1 MTTDQVR
8 DDNLREPH
16 LEEGVYSIWEVS
28 VYSIWEV
35 GVFNYTCV
43 SYPTPT
49 FHLLFPILHLLT
61 QEDPPI
67 KISIKVKFSCR
78 YFTVI
83 FLTVVPAAV
92 VTRTIAT
99 PLSTPSS
106 VTAMRPSATLSLLSN
121 WPPTA

>member
-16 LEEGVYSIWEVS
+16 LKEGVYNIWEVGVYSIWEEGVYSIWEV
-28 VYSIWEV
+28 
-35 GVFNYTCV
+35 GVFIICAA
-43 SYPTPT
+43 S
-49 FHLLFPILHLLT
+49 LLT

-106 VTAMRPSATLSLLSN
+106 VTAVRPSATLSLLSS